1 MNAMVRPEVHA
12 VFDAQSNTIS
22 YVVACP
28 NTQRCAIID
37 PVLDFD
43 LASGRTGQDSAK
55 KLIAIIEAHAL
66 EPVMILETHVH
77 ADHISAAPWLKQRF
91 ECPIV
96 IGDAISETQKAFAP
110 VYALEAEISGSGA
123 EFDRL
128 LADGETFQVGDLTG
142 TAIHTPGHT
151 PACMTYILGDAGFV
165 GDTLFMP
172 DFGTAR
178 CDFPGG
184 SARDLY
190 RSIQKIFALPDNT
203 RLFMCHDY
211 KAPGRAAFAWE
222 TTVAEQR
229 SSNIHVGGAIS
240 EEDFVTMRTGRD
252 AKLGTPKLMLPSV
265 QTNIRAGKLP
275 GADDQG
281 RVFLKLPIDAL

>member
-1 MNAMVRPEVHA
+1 MTHPDVQA
-12 VFDAQSNTIS
+12 VFDPQSYTIS

-28 NTQRCAIID
+28 VTRECAIID

-43 LASGRTGQDSAK
+43 MASGRTAQDSAK
-55 KLIAIIEAHAL
+55 KLIAIVEENDL
-66 EPVMILETHVH
+66 TPTMILETHVH

-91 ECPIV
+91 DCPII
-96 IGDAISETQKAFAP
+96 IGAAISETQKTFAP
-110 VYALEAEISGSGA
+110 IYALESEISGSGA

-128 LADGETFQVGDLTG
+128 LADGEAFNVGSIEAKAL
-142 TAIHTPGHT
+142 HTPGHT
-151 PACMTYILGDAGFV
+151 PACMTYVIGDAAFV

-184 SARDLY
+184 CARQLY
-190 RSIQKIFALPDNT
+190 QSIQKLFALPDET

-211 KAPGRAAFAWE
+211 KAPGRSGYAWE
-222 TTVAEQR
+222 TTVGEQKSR
-229 SSNIHVGGAIS
+229 NIHVGGEVS
-240 EEDFVTMRTGRD
+240 EDDFVTMRTRRD
-252 AKLGTPKLMLPSV
+252 AQLGTPKLMLPSV
-265 QTNIRAGKLP
+265 QTNIRAGKMP
-275 GADDQG
+275 GADGQG

>member
-1 MNAMVRPEVHA
+1 MTHPDVQA
-12 VFDAQSNTIS
+12 VFDPQSYTIS

-28 NTQRCAIID
+28 VTRECAIID

-43 LASGRTGQDSAK
+43 MASGRTAQDSAK
-55 KLIAIIEAHAL
+55 KLIAIVEENDL
-66 EPVMILETHVH
+66 TPTMILETHVH

-91 ECPIV
+91 DCPII
-96 IGDAISETQKAFAP
+96 IGAAISETQKTFAP
-110 VYALEAEISGSGA
+110 IYALESEISGSGA

-128 LADGETFQVGDLTG
+128 LADGEAFNVGTVEAKAL
-142 TAIHTPGHT
+142 HTPGHT
-151 PACMTYILGDAGFV
+151 PACMTYVIGDAAFV

-184 SARDLY
+184 CARQLY
-190 RSIQKIFALPDNT
+190 QSIQKLFALPDET

-211 KAPGRAAFAWE
+211 KAPGRSDYAWE
-222 TTVAEQR
+222 TTVGEQKSR
-229 SSNIHVGGAIS
+229 NIHVGGEVS
-240 EEDFVTMRTGRD
+240 EDDFVTMRTRRD
-252 AKLGTPKLMLPSV
+252 AQLGTPKLMLPSV
-265 QTNIRAGKLP
+265 QTNIRAGKMP
-275 GADDQG
+275 GADGQG

>member
-1 MNAMVRPEVHA
+1 MLRPDVHA
-12 VFDAQSNTIS
+12 VFDPQSNTVS
-22 YVVACP
+22 YLVACP
-28 NTQRCAIID
+28 QTHACAIID

-55 KLIAIIEAHAL
+55 KLIGLIEAHGL
-66 EPVMILETHVH
+66 EPAMILETHVH
-77 ADHISAAPWLKQRF
+77 ADHISAAPWLKQRYG
-91 ECPIV
+91 CPIV

-110 VYALEAEISGSGA
+110 VYALESEISGSGA

-128 LADGETFQVGDLTG
+128 LADGERFKLGALECQAL
-142 TAIHTPGHT
+142 HTPGHT
-151 PACMTYILGDAGFV
+151 PACMTYVIGDAAFV

-184 SARDLY
+184 DAAQLY
-190 RSIQKIFALPDNT
+190 RSIQKIFALPDET
-203 RLFMCHDY
+203 RLFLCHDY
-211 KAPGRAAFAWE
+211 KAPGRDDFAWE
-222 TTVAEQR
+222 TTVGEQR
-229 SSNIHVGGAIS
+229 AHNIHVGGGVS
-240 EEDFVTMRTGRD
+240 EADFVAMRTERD

-265 QTNIRAGKLP
+265 QTNIRAGKMP

-281 RVFLKLPIDAL
+281 RIFLKLPIDAL

>member
-1 MNAMVRPEVHA
+1 MLRPDVHA
-12 VFDAQSNTIS
+12 VFDPQSNTIS

-28 NTQRCAIID
+28 DTKACAIID

-55 KLIAIIEAHAL
+55 KLIGLIEDHGL
-66 EPVMILETHVH
+66 KPEMILETHVH

-91 ECPIV
+91 GCPIV

-110 VYALEAEISGSGA
+110 VYALESEISGSGA

-128 LADGETFQVGDLTG
+128 LADEEGFTIGALDCRAL
-142 TAIHTPGHT
+142 HTPGHT
-151 PACMTYILGDAGFV
+151 PACMTYIIGDAGFV

-184 SARDLY
+184 CARELY
-190 RSIQKIFALPDNT
+190 RSIQKIFALPDET

-211 KAPGRAAFAWE
+211 KAPGRADFAWE
-222 TTVAEQR
+222 TTVGEQR
-229 SSNIHVGGAIS
+229 ARNVHVGGSVS
-240 EEDFVTMRTGRD
+240 EDAFVAMRTSRD

-265 QTNIRAGKLP
+265 QTNIRAGQLP

>member
-1 MNAMVRPEVHA
+1 MLRPDVHA
-12 VFDAQSNTIS
+12 VFDPQSFTIS

-28 NTQRCAIID
+28 QTKACAIID
-37 PVLDFD
+37 PVLDFE
-43 LASGRTGQDSAK
+43 LASGRTGQDSAQ
-55 KLIAIIEAHAL
+55 KLIAHIEARRLKPA
-66 EPVMILETHVH
+66 MILETHVH
-77 ADHISAAPWLKQRF
+77 ADHISAAPWLKQRYG
-91 ECPIV
+91 CPIV
-96 IGDAISETQKAFAP
+96 IGDEIGETQRAFAP

-123 EFDRL
+123 EFDQL
-128 LADGETFQVGDLTG
+128 LAEGERFKLGALDCHAL
-142 TAIHTPGHT
+142 HTPGHT
-151 PACMTYILGDAGFV
+151 PACMTYVIGDAGFV

-172 DFGTAR
+172 DSGTAR

-190 RSIQKIFALPDNT
+190 RSIQKIFALPDET

-211 KAPGRAAFAWE
+211 KGPGRKDFAWE
-222 TTVAEQR
+222 TTVGEQR
-229 SSNIHVGGAIS
+229 AHNIHVGGGVS
-240 EEDFVTMRTGRD
+240 EDDFVAMRSKRD
-252 AKLGTPKLMLPSV
+252 ATLGTPRLMLPSV

>member
-1 MNAMVRPEVHA
+1 MTHPDVHA
-12 VFDAQSNTIS
+12 VFDPQSYTIS

-28 NTQRCAIID
+28 ETRECAIID

-43 LASGRTGQDSAK
+43 MASGRTGQDSAK
-55 KLIAIIEAHAL
+55 KLIAIVEENGL
-66 EPVMILETHVH
+66 TPTMILETHVH

-91 ECPIV
+91 DCPIV
-96 IGDAISETQKAFAP
+96 IGAAISVTQKTFAP
-110 VYALEAEISGSGA
+110 IYALESEISGSGA

-128 LADGETFQVGDLTG
+128 LADGEVFNVGKVEAKAL
-142 TAIHTPGHT
+142 HTPGHT
-151 PACMTYILGDAGFV
+151 PACMTYVIGDAAFV

-184 SARDLY
+184 CARQLY
-190 RSIQKIFALPDNT
+190 QSIQKLFELTDET

-211 KAPGRAAFAWE
+211 KAPGRSDFAWE
-222 TTVAEQR
+222 TTVGEQR
-229 SSNIHVGGAIS
+229 ARNIHVGGEVS
-240 EEDFVTMRTGRD
+240 EDEFVTMRTGRD
-252 AKLGTPKLMLPSV
+252 AQLGTPKLMLPSV
-265 QTNIRAGKLP
+265 QTNIRAGKMP
-275 GADDQG
+275 GADGQG

>member
-1 MNAMVRPEVHA
+1 MTHPDVQA
-12 VFDAQSNTIS
+12 VFDPQSYTIS

-28 NTQRCAIID
+28 VTRECAIID

-43 LASGRTGQDSAK
+43 MASGRTAQDSAK
-55 KLIAIIEAHAL
+55 KLIAIVEENDL
-66 EPVMILETHVH
+66 TPTMILETHVH

-91 ECPIV
+91 DCPII
-96 IGDAISETQKAFAP
+96 IGAAISETQKTFAP
-110 VYALEAEISGSGA
+110 IYALESEISGSGA

-128 LADGETFQVGDLTG
+128 LADGEAFNVGTVEAKAL
-142 TAIHTPGHT
+142 HTPGHT
-151 PACMTYILGDAGFV
+151 PACMTYVIGDAAFV

-184 SARDLY
+184 CARQLY
-190 RSIQKIFALPDNT
+190 QSIQKLFALPDET

-211 KAPGRAAFAWE
+211 KAPGRSGYAWE
-222 TTVAEQR
+222 TTVGEQKSR
-229 SSNIHVGGAIS
+229 NIHVGGEVS
-240 EEDFVTMRTGRD
+240 EDDFVTMRTRRD
-252 AKLGTPKLMLPSV
+252 AQLGTPKLMLPSV
-265 QTNIRAGKLP
+265 QTNIRAGKMP
-275 GADDQG
+275 GADGQG